1 VYYIVKIEY
10 KSGDRMIRL
19 RALRQEQNIS
29 MKQLGDIVGVAEST
43 ISLYETEKR
52 KVDTDMLIKFA
63 NYFNVSTDYLLG
75 VSDERNSSLDSDNIG
90 YDDFTY
96 AMHNESRDLTDED
109 KEMLLDMA
117 KMLKNRIDERK
128 RKE

>member
-1 VYYIVKIEY
+1 MFALKLKELRENLGL
-10 KSGDRMIRL
+10 SQ
-19 RALRQEQNIS
+19 RALAV
-29 MKQLGDIVGVAEST
+29 KLGVSQST
-43 ISLYETEKR
+43 IGMWESNQREPNFKTIEQL
-52 KVDTDMLIKFA
+52 A
-63 NYFNVSTDYLLG
+63 NFFDVTTDYLLG
-75 VSDERNSSLDSDNIG
+75 RTDNKKPVLDSDNIG

>member
-1 VYYIVKIEY
+1 MYYIVKIEY

>member
-1 VYYIVKIEY
+1 
-10 KSGDRMIRL
+10 MIRL
-19 RALRQEQNIS
+19 KELRKEQGLS
-29 MKQLGDIVGVAEST
+29 QLLFAKKINVAQNTVSNWENGIRMMDLT
-43 ISLYETEKR
+43 TATQIAK
-52 KVDTDMLIKFA
+52 
-63 NYFNVSTDYLLG
+63 YFNVSTDYLLG